1 MINALFNQPNYAS
14 AKKMLDAT
22 VLRHAAIAQNLAN
35 VEKPNYK
42 RVDLSPT
49 FSGELRSAI
58 ATQDSATI
66 GKVEPSISVDGRA
79 VAGSL
84 DGNTVRLEDELLQ
97 LSQNTIQHAFEVQ
110 VISGAMLKLR
120 MAITGKAS

>member
-1 MINALFNQPNYAS
+1 MINALFNQPTYAG

-22 VLRHAAIAQNLAN
+22 VLRHSAIAQNIAN
-35 VEKPNYK
+35 LEKPHYK
-42 RVDLSPT
+42 RIDISPT

-58 ATQDSATI
+58 ATQDSAMI
-66 GKVEPSISVDGRA
+66 GKVEPSITVDARA
-79 VAGSL
+79 VSGSR

-97 LSQNTIQHAFEVQ
+97 LSQNTMQHAFEVQ